1 MKKIAKKDEF
11 RSNINEGIK
20 AVLFFYE
27 KHKTQI
33 SDFHSDIFYAHIEH
47 KKHKTSIKRFSSSEM
62 FFMSIKILS
71 FLFHTQKAQKAHKK
85 HRNGYR

>member
-1 MKKIAKKDEF
+1 MRVSGQFYFFTKRFHIRKKQ
-11 RSNINEGIK
+11 
-20 AVLFFYE
+20 
-27 KHKTQI
+27 KTQI

-85 HRNGYR
+85 HKNGYR